1 MKRPL
6 CYVSIPEA
14 YTLTAKIP
22 GFDLSI
28 PLPLLLPENEQNFNT
43 DVISEEMILAGMLM
57 VFAYEKENQHL
68 DYYREIFK
76 KLRPDIRAEMTSA
89 AILKIKNGDFDLAE
103 DILFALEGLFPD
115 DMRIKLNTVLL
126 LDERARFYEQIGSQG
141 DAAYY
146 TEKALTAYEELL
158 ACKEPLPDT
167 FFNAAFFFIGQKNY
181 QKAKSLFEVYLAHET
196 ETSETAS
203 VRKAKAEELIHWIST
218 QALDDELFK
227 TAYDLT
233 QSGEEEKALEHIR
246 MFLEHHPKV
255 WNAWFLLG
263 WTLRKQGRWLDAYS
277 AFMHCFELTKQ
288 DHEALLSAYCDICN
302 ELAICLM
309 ELERFDESSHW
320 LISAL
325 QQEPENIKIISN
337 MGILA
342 LKQNQTEDAKGFFKT
357 VLELNPQ
364 DYLAHTILQQL
375 ESSQGSQL

>member
-6 CYVSIPEA
+6 CYVSIPEE

-22 GFDLSI
+22 DFDPSI
-28 PLPLLLPENEQNFNT
+28 PLPLLLPENEKNFNT

-57 VFAYEKENQHL
+57 VFAYEKEHQHL

-76 KLRPDIRAEMTSA
+76 KLRPDIRGEMTSA

-115 DMRIKLNTVLL
+115 DMRMKLNTALL
-126 LDERARFYEQIGSQG
+126 LDERARFYEQIGSQD

-146 TEKALTAYEELL
+146 MEKALTAYEELL
-158 ACKEPLPDT
+158 ACKDPLPDT

-181 QKAKSLFEVYLAHET
+181 QRAKSLFEVYLAHET
-196 ETSETAS
+196 EKSETSS
-203 VRKAKAEELIHWIST
+203 VRKVKAEELIQWIST

-255 WNAWFLLG
+255 WNAWSLSG
-263 WTLRKQGRWLDAYS
+263 WTLRKKGRWHDAYS
-277 AFMHCFELTKQ
+277 AFMHCLELTKQ
-288 DHEALLSAYCDICN
+288 DREALLSAYCDICN

-309 ELERFDESSHW
+309 ELERFDESSNW

-342 LKQNQTEDAKGFFKT
+342 LKQNKTEDAKGFFKT
-357 VLELNPQ
+357 VLDLNPQ

-375 ESSQGSQL
+375 ESSQGS

>member
-1 MKRPL
+1 
-6 CYVSIPEA
+6 
-14 YTLTAKIP
+14 
-22 GFDLSI
+22 
-28 PLPLLLPENEQNFNT
+28 
-43 DVISEEMILAGMLM
+43 MILAGMLM
-57 VFAYEKENQHL
+57 VFAYEKEHQHL

-76 KLRPDIRAEMTSA
+76 KLRPDIRGEMTSA

-115 DMRIKLNTVLL
+115 DMRIKLNTALL
-126 LDERARFYEQIGSQG
+126 LDERARFYEQIGSQD

-146 TEKALTAYEELL
+146 MEKALTAYEELL
-158 ACKEPLPDT
+158 ACKDPLPDT

-181 QKAKSLFEVYLAHET
+181 QRAKSLFEVYLAHET
-196 ETSETAS
+196 EQSDTAA
-203 VRKAKAEELIHWIST
+203 VRKAKAEDLIQWIST
-218 QALDDELFK
+218 QPLDDELFK

-233 QSGEEEKALEHIR
+233 QSGDEEKALEHIR

-263 WTLRKQGRWLDAYS
+263 WTLRKQGRWHDAYA
-277 AFMHCFELTKQ
+277 AFMHCLELTKQ
-288 DHEALLSAYCDICN
+288 DNEALLSAYCDICN

-309 ELERFDESSHW
+309 ELERFDESSNW

-342 LKQNQTEDAKGFFKT
+342 LKQNKTEDAKGFFKT
-357 VLELNPQ
+357 VLDLNPQ

-375 ESSQGSQL
+375 ESTQGS